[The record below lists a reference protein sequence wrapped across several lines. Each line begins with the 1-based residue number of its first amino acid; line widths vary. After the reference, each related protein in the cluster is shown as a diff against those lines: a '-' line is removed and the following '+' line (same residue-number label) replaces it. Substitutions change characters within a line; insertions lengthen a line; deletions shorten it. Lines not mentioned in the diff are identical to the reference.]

1 MSKRLMLVLAVAL
14 VASLTCSAYAEVQN
28 VKISGDIT
36 VLGIG
41 RSKLTLREGL
51 PLDTTLNAVAEHGKR
66 ISAGLAQTRVK
77 VEADL
82 TDNISTTVRLLN
94 ERIWGTTET
103 NANTNI
109 DLDLA
114 YVTMKEFLYSPL
126 TLSIGRQP
134 LRYGN
139 ALIIGDPDT
148 NGIMAGGHALTSTVP
163 AVSAAGTLLPNSLD
177 DLSLR
182 KSFDA
187 IKAVFNYD
195 PLVIDLV
202 TAKISDGAITSET
215 DVNLYGINAA
225 YAVDKDLN
233 TDIYLFQR
241 VRDYGLIN
249 TASGSTTAKKEALN
263 TAGARLAYTGA
274 KDLFLGFESAFQ
286 FGNHIATTALYP
298 NEGRISD
305 VSRKVSAYAI
315 QAMLNYTLS
324 DAKGTPALGVNYTY
338 LSGDKYRSTSD
349 NFKGWDPMYED
360 QAGGTL
366 FNKILGF
373 SNVQLFNVSGSLKP
387 SDDVNF
393 SLNYYYLMLN
403 QPFTGTNAVVL
414 SGVPNDPTYLMNT
427 DKHDLCHEVD
437 LGVTYDYT
445 EDVQFGLTG
454 GAFVPGHAFADAN
467 KDTAKQVMGSMKVTF

>member
-1 MSKRLMLVLAVAL
+1 MSKPLMLVLAVAL

-41 RSKLTLREGL
+41 RSKLTLREVV
-51 PLDTTLNAVAEHGKR
+51 PAAPAEFGKR
-66 ISAGLAQTRVK
+66 ITAGLAQTRVK

-94 ERIWGTTET
+94 ERVWGQTET
-103 NANTNI
+103 NANTDI

-148 NGIMAGGHALTSTVP
+148 NGIMAGHA
-163 AVSAAGTLLPNSLD
+163 AAGGALLLNSLD

-182 KSFDA
+182 KSFDS

-202 TAKISDGAITSET
+202 TAKISDGAITSAT

-225 YAVDKDLN
+225 YAVNQDFN

-241 VRDYGLIN
+241 ARDYGLIN
-249 TASGSTTAKKEALN
+249 SLGFVNSKKEGLN
-263 TAGARLAYTGA
+263 TAGARFAYTGA
-274 KDLFLGFESAFQ
+274 KDLFLGLESAFQ
-286 FGNHIATTALYP
+286 FGNHIAATALYP
-298 NEGRISD
+298 NEGQNTNT
-305 VSRKVSAYAI
+305 SRKVSAYAI

-338 LSGDKYRSTSD
+338 LSGDKYRGTSD
-349 NFKGWDPMYED
+349 NYRGWDPMYED

-387 SDDVNF
+387 SDDVNL
-393 SLNYYYLMLN
+393 SLSYYYLMLN
-403 QPFTGTNAVVL
+403 QPFTGTNPVIL
-414 SGVPNDPTYLMNT
+414 SGVPNDPTYLMNA
-427 DKHDLCHEVD
+427 DKHDLCHEVN

-445 EDVQFGLTG
+445 EDVQFGLNG

-467 KDTAKQVMGSMKVTF
+467 KDIAKQVMGSMKVTF